1 MHTCIHMHIL
11 VQMFQLSNKN
21 GEEERI
27 EPHKGLRA
35 VGVALSRH
43 QSKSIFNLKLWVLD

>member
-1 MHTCIHMHIL
+1 MRTCIHMHIL
-11 VQMFQLSNKN
+11 VQIFQLSNKN

-27 EPHKGLRA
+27 GPRKGLRA

-43 QSKSIFNLKLWVLD
+43 QTKSIFNLQLWILD